1 MLSTMG
7 LMVERAG
14 IEPAQSQDFTLVLYL
29 AELPLRKQEWRGRGD
44 SNPQS
49 PDLESVA
56 LANYSTLLPKQEG
69 GVVTPLPMR
78 DHR

>member
-1 MLSTMG
+1 
-7 LMVERAG
+7 MVERAG

-29 AELPLRKQEWRGRGD
+29 AELPLPEHPWRGRED

-56 LANYSTLLPKQEG
+56 LADYATTPYKKGEGVATLP
-69 GVVTPLPMR
+69 VC